1 MATAV
6 IIMNA
11 QNDFVNAY
19 PEGKAIAENIAD
31 YIYKLAEPHTVVFNV
46 QDTHYD
52 HPAQH
57 TWPYPLIGHYGHD
70 MNPQVACA
78 LYETRL
84 IYNDICYNMKTDT
97 CAYETVGQMMSGNKA
112 LFDEVIIMGFRR
124 EDLLETAKLI
134 KTEFPED
141 TKIKFATRG
150 ITYDLSVEYLMD
162 NGWDLII

>member
-6 IIMNA
+6 IVINA

-19 PEGKAIAENIAD
+19 PEGKAIVENIAD
-31 YIYKLAEPHTVVFNV
+31 YIYKFANSNTVVFNV

-84 IYNDICYNMKTDT
+84 IYNDTCYNMKTDT

-134 KTEFPED
+134 KTEFPEC
-141 TKIKFATRG
+141 TKIKFAVNG
-150 ITYDLSVEYLMD
+150 ITRDLTEDYLVEHD
-162 NGWDLII
+162 WDLIY